1 MSYKVGYYFKDINN
15 LIHFFS
21 ICLTITKK
29 DQSQCFEEFKAM
41 DKALIHI
48 GMENE
53 IKMKVYQILAAIP
66 HLGNIVF
73 VDNSTEDGCMVAD
86 STKIHLCHAARLL
99 EIRQQDLEM
108 NLLTRKMN
116 VAGSEQI

>member
-1 MSYKVGYYFKDINN
+1 MKDINN

-21 ICLTITKK
+21 ICLTITIK
-29 DQSQCFEEFKAM
+29 DQSQCFEEFKAK

-53 IKMKVYQILAAIP
+53 IEMKVYQILAAIL

-73 VDNSTEDGCMVAD
+73 VDNSMEDVWLLIAQNFTFVMPHGFWKFVN
-86 STKIHLCHAARLL
+86 KIL
-99 EIRQQDLEM
+99 
-108 NLLTRKMN
+108 K
-116 VAGSEQI
+116 